1 MVKRFEGLWAGHW
14 WCLSH
19 ESHAHSLDQQS
30 LPPCVHAKLL
40 QLCPT
45 LCDSMNCQAPLSMGF
60 SRQKHQCGL
69 PGPLPGDPPDP
80 GIGPTSLM
88 SPALAM
94 GSLPLVPPGKPA
106 LPPCAVLSRSVLSTL
121 CDPMNCSLPGLF
133 VHGDSQARILEWIA
147 ILLSRGSSEPRD
159 RIQVSCVAGVFFT
172 N

>member
-1 MVKRFEGLWAGHW
+1 MCMLCHFSHVQLFVMLWTI
-14 WCLSH
+14 
-19 ESHAHSLDQQS
+19 AHQ
-30 LPPCVHAKLL
+30 V
-40 QLCPT
+40 
-45 LCDSMNCQAPLSMGF
+45 PLSMGIL
-60 SRQKHQCGL
+60 RQEYWSGL
-69 PGPLPGDPPDP
+69 PFSSPKDLPDP
-80 GIGPTSLM
+80 GIEPTSLM

-147 ILLSRGSSEPRD
+147 ILFSRGSSEPRD